1 MILKTMM
8 QPNRTLYR
16 GAGIYIMDGNDFYYE
31 AGTSV
36 NVLPQEQI
44 KANDIIT
51 PVLASLYR
59 KRRNPYSK
67 DSKS

>member
-31 AGTSV
+31 ARTSV

-44 KANDIIT
+44 NANDIIT
-51 PVLASLYR
+51 PVLASLY
-59 KRRNPYSK
+59 S
-67 DSKS
+67 